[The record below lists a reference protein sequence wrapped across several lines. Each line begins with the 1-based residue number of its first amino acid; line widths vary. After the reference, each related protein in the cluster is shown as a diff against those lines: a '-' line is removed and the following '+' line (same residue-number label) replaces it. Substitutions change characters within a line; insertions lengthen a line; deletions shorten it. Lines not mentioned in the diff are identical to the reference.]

1 MFKAFAAIKG
11 WISDLLRIGKS
22 VLGRE
27 RDMVRIRLRRQG
39 SKGQPSYRIVVTDQR
54 RARNGKYLENI
65 GHYNPRTRPATEI
78 IKEDRAL
85 YWLGVGAQPS
95 DAVRRILDHTGTW
108 ARFQRM
114 RAGESMEDLV
124 NEADEDRGELPSPRT
139 NYPSPRDGESKLKRR
154 EAARNAS
161 ADEPSQQPPEEP
173 EKDNHP
179 PTVPKH
185 ADQQPDD
192 IDDPSRPHADKSE
205 ENRPGT
211 ESDKAAEEPDAVE
224 VVEQQ
229 PCENQV
235 ETPNTGP
242 AAVDLYNNL
251 NRPGKTQLKD
261 EFIPPRPSPTPE
273 YRRNRKQE
281 GFVDAIRKEPEISK
295 RTRQVLT
302 KRWERKDE
310 ATREFLKQQYGGC
323 CQICSYT
330 FPKYD
335 GEPYFEGLYI
345 ESHTQGSFLDDP
357 ANVLC
362 LCANHCAQFLH
373 GAREFNPDFREQVL
387 SYESGDHHILKL
399 ELIGQNQEIRF
410 SQRHIIDLKAIV
422 EATGST

>member
-1 MFKAFAAIKG
+1 MFNIFAAIKG
-11 WISDLLRIGKS
+11 CISDLLRIGKS

-114 RAGESMEDLV
+114 RDGERMEDLV
-124 NEADEDRGELPSPRT
+124 NEAKERRGELPSPRT
-139 NYPSPRDGESKLKRR
+139 KYPAPRDGESKIKRR
-154 EAARNAS
+154 EAARNAG
-161 ADEPSQQPPEEP
+161 ADERSQQPPEEP

-185 ADQQPDD
+185 ADEQPDD

-205 ENRPGT
+205 GNWPGT
-211 ESDKAAEEPDAVE
+211 ESDKAAEKPDAAE
-224 VVEQQ
+224 EVEQQ
-229 PCENQV
+229 TCENQV
-235 ETPNTGP
+235 ETPDTGP
-242 AAVDLYNNL
+242 TAVDLYNKL

-261 EFIPPRPSPTPE
+261 EFIPPRPSPNPE
-273 YRRNRKQE
+273 YRRKKKQE
-281 GFVDAIRKEPEISK
+281 EFVDAISKEPDIST
-295 RTRQVLT
+295 RTRVILT
-302 KRWERKDE
+302 RKWDGKDS
-310 ATREFLKQQYGGC
+310 ATREFLKQEYGGC
-323 CQICSYT
+323 CQICNCT
-330 FPKYD
+330 FPKRD
-335 GEPYFEGLYI
+335 GEPYFEGLYL
-345 ESHTQGSFLDDP
+345 ESYKDASWLDDP

-362 LCANHCAQFLH
+362 LCANHCAQFQH
-373 GAREFNPDFREQVL
+373 GAREFSPDFREQVL